1 MVCKN
6 CGAELAQE
14 AKFCTVCGAQ
24 VETTVPPQ
32 QESTTSGEYSAQPQ
46 PQAGQPVYTQ
56 PVMQQ
61 PVYAQP
67 NQPGHGF
74 AVASLVLGIVS
85 FFCCGFITGILA
97 IIFGAVAKSKGNRS
111 GMATAGIVCG
121 IVGVALLII
130 IYIFAGDFYTD
141 FYNEFSPYNYY

>member
-6 CGAELAQE
+6 CGAELAQD

-32 QESTTSGEYSAQPQ
+32 QQYTTSGEYSAQ

-61 PVYAQP
+61 PVYVAQ

-97 IIFGAVAKSKGNRS
+97 IIFGAVAKNKGNRS

-121 IVGVALLII
+121 IVGIVLLIFV
-130 IYIFAGDFYTD
+130 YIFAGEAYTD
-141 FYNEFSPYNYY
+141 LYNEFTPYYY

>member
-32 QESTTSGEYSAQPQ
+32 QQYTTSGEYSAQ

-61 PVYAQP
+61 PVYVAQ

-97 IIFGAVAKSKGNRS
+97 IIFGAVAKNKGNRS

-121 IVGVALLII
+121 IVGIVLLIFV
-130 IYIFAGDFYTD
+130 YIFAGEAYTAL
-141 FYNEFSPYNYY
+141 YNEFTPYY

>member
-32 QESTTSGEYSAQPQ
+32 QQYTTSGEYSAQ

-61 PVYAQP
+61 PVYAAQ

-97 IIFGAVAKSKGNRS
+97 IIFGAVAKNKGNRS
-111 GMATAGIVCG
+111 GMATAGIICSAIAIAMWV
-121 IVGVALLII
+121 IILVVII
-130 IYIFAGDFYTD
+130 ISASST
-141 FYNEFSPYNYY
+141 PYYYY